1 MAGDYVDRRVVIVGL
16 ARQGV
21 ALARYLA
28 EAGASVT
35 ITDQQPAER
44 LEAPMAALSDLPIVY
59 ALGGHPESVLDG
71 ADLLCLSGGAPVSLP
86 LAQAA
91 LARGIPL
98 SNDSQI
104 FLENVPKVV
113 KVIGITGSSG
123 KTTTTTLV
131 GRMSAAADAE
141 RGTRTFVGGN
151 IGRPLIA
158 DLAWLENGDTVV
170 MELSSFQLEIMTL
183 SPHVAAVLNVTPNHL
198 DRHGTLEA
206 YTAAKARI
214 LTKQGPGDI
223 AVLGRD
229 DAGARALA
237 PLAPGKVAYFSAEGP
252 VDEGAFLDGE
262 ELMVRSGGHTAT
274 AATLGDIALRG
285 RHNLLNAL
293 AACAVGQAAGLPP
306 DAMRA
311 GLAGF
316 GGVEHRLELV
326 RERDGVRWYND
337 SIATAP
343 ERVIAALHS
352 FDEPLVLL
360 LGGRDK
366 HLPWDE
372 LARLVNERVKAAV
385 LFGEAGPQIEAVLT
399 AAGVPAERRPR
410 HDSLAQALPAAAA
423 LAEAGDVVLLAPG
436 CTAFDE
442 FHDFAERGER
452 FREWVRQL

>member
-1 MAGDYVDRRVVIVGL
+1 MLGL
-16 ARQGV
+16 GRQGV

-28 EAGASVT
+28 EAGARVT

-44 LEAPMAALSDLPIVY
+44 LEAPMAALSDLPIEY

-91 LARGIPL
+91 VRRGIPL

-104 FLENVPKVV
+104 FLENVPKGV

-158 DLAWLENGDTVV
+158 DLAWLERGDTVV
-170 MELSSFQLEIMTL
+170 MELSSFQLELMTR

-198 DRHGTLEA
+198 DRHRTLQA

-214 LTKQGPGDI
+214 LTNQGPGDI

-229 DAGARALA
+229 DSGARALA
-237 PLAPGKVAYFSAEGP
+237 PLAPGKVAYFSAQEP
-252 VDEGAFLDGE
+252 VTEGAFLDGDA
-262 ELMVRSGGHTAT
+262 LLVRSGGHTAT
-274 AATLGDIALRG
+274 AASLNDIALRG

-293 AACAVGQAAGLPP
+293 AACAIGQAAGLPP
-306 DAMRA
+306 AAMRD

-316 GGVEHRLELV
+316 EGVEHRLELV

-343 ERVIAALHS
+343 ERVIAALRS
-352 FDEPLVLL
+352 FEEPIVLL

-372 LARLVNERVKAAV
+372 LARLVNDRVKAAL
-385 LFGEAGPQIEAVLT
+385 LFGEAGPLIETALA
-399 AAGVPAERRPR
+399 AAGVPPERRPR
-410 HDSLAQALPAAAA
+410 FDSLAEALPAAAA
-423 LAEAGDVVLLAPG
+423 LAEPGDVVLLAPG